1 MINCLIRLVTFPVV
15 LALHVLLWG
24 EMYVLQYLRM
34 LCSFIAGTI
43 FLLVTIGFVT
53 GLGNGEQLTKMIV
66 VSFAI
71 FLVPQLWGITVDI
84 LARILK
90 GYQHLF

>member
-1 MINCLIRLVTFPVV
+1 MINCLIRLITFPVV

-24 EMYVLQYLRM
+24 GMYVLQYLRI

-53 GLGNGEQLTKMIV
+53 GLGNGGQLTSMLI
-66 VSFAI
+66 VSFAV
-71 FLVPQLWGITVDI
+71 FLIPQLGAIIVDI
-84 LARILK
+84 LTRILK